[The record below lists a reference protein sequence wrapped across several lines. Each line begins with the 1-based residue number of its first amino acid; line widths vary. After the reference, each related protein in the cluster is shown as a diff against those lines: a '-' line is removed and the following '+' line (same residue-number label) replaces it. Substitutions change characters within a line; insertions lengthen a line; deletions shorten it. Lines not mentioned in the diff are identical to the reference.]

1 MTQSNQ
7 GPRFVHLS
15 DAHIGH
21 RQYGVKKRRDDMYM
35 SFNTSVYEAV
45 EESEVDFAVF
55 GGDLFHNKNVNAR
68 ALSDAEEGLSRF
80 EDAGVP
86 VAAVRGNHDANLY
99 KEDLNWLEYL
109 HSRGKL
115 ILLEAD
121 LSGEEAAFEK
131 HDFDD
136 PGTSS
141 GYVDLEGVRVFGLQ
155 YLGQRTSDNL
165 SKVADAIEKVNEEE
179 GEPEATVLIG
189 HFGVEGHIPGMGGG
203 ISFNALEPV
212 EEAVD
217 YLALGHL
224 HKKYSHGSWVFNPGS
239 LEAHD
244 TRQARWDLGYY
255 IVDVEDGEIS
265 PEFHESKRRPFF
277 EISFE
282 VDAHDSPD
290 ELESAFAE
298 EVEDHLSDLDKVQ
311 RKPHFQRSGEKRD
324 PVIDL
329 RLEGLLQFSRS
340 RLDSDALKDIVEEKT
355 GALYVNLNDATESKE
370 TASIIKELDGGE
382 DAVRDEQGQIDRSKL
397 ESAVFQR
404 LAGQDSQYG
413 EKEEDVADTLSVV
426 KKSVLAEENPE
437 SVAETIKKRRRELFD
452 NGGDQ
457 E

>member
-1 MTQSNQ
+1 MTQSKQ
-7 GPRFVHLS
+7 DTRFVHIS

-21 RQYGVKKRRDDMYM
+21 RQYGVKKRRDDMFM

-45 EESEVDFAVF
+45 EAGVDFAVF
-55 GGDLFHNKNVNAR
+55 GGDLFHNKDVNAR

-80 EDAGVP
+80 EDADVP

-121 LSGEEAAFEK
+121 LSGEKAVFEE

-141 GYVDLEGVRVFGLQ
+141 GYVDLDGVRVFGLQ

-165 SKVADAIEKVNEEE
+165 SKVAEAIERVNDSE

-189 HFGVEGHIPGMGGG
+189 HFGVEGHIPGMSGG

-224 HKKYSHGSWVFNPGS
+224 HKNYDHGNWVFNPGS

-255 IVDVEDGEIS
+255 IVDVEDEGID

-277 EISFE
+277 EINFE

-290 ELESAFAE
+290 ELESAFAD
-298 EVEDHLSDLDKVQ
+298 EVGDSLSNLDKVQ
-311 RKPHFQRSGEKRD
+311 RKNHFQRSGEKRD

-340 RLDSDALKDIVEEKT
+340 RLDTDVLREIVEEKT

-370 TASIIKELDGGE
+370 TAGIIQELDGGE
-382 DAVRDEQGQIDRSKL
+382 EAVRDDQGQIDRDRL

-413 EKEEDVADTLSVV
+413 EQEEEVADTLSVV
-426 KKSVLAEENPE
+426 KRSVVAGESPE

-452 NGGDQ
+452 QGGDQ

>member
-1 MTQSNQ
+1 MSESNQ
-7 GPRFVHLS
+7 SPRFVHLS

-21 RQYGVKKRRDDMYM
+21 RQYGVKKRRDDMFM
-35 SFNTSVYEAV
+35 SFNTSVYEAI
-45 EESEVDFAVF
+45 EEGVDFAVF
-55 GGDLFHNKNVNAR
+55 GGDLFHNKDVNAR

-80 EDAGVP
+80 EDAEVP

-109 HSRGKL
+109 HNRGKL

-121 LSGEEAAFEK
+121 LSGEGAVFEK
-131 HDFDD
+131 HNFEE

-141 GYVDLEGVRVFGLQ
+141 GYVDLDGVRVFGLQ

-165 SKVADAIEKVNEEE
+165 EDVAEAIERVNEEE
-179 GEPEATVLIG
+179 GKPESTVLIG
-189 HFGVEGHIPGMGGG
+189 HFGVEGHIPGMSGG

-212 EEAVD
+212 EEVVD

-224 HKKYSHGSWVFNPGS
+224 HKNYSHGNWVFNPGS

-244 TRQARWDLGYY
+244 TRQAQWDLGYY
-255 IVDVEDGEIS
+255 IVDVEDDGIS
-265 PEFHESKRRPFF
+265 PEFHKSKRRPFF
-277 EISFE
+277 EINFE
-282 VDAHDSPD
+282 VDSHDSPD
-290 ELESAFAE
+290 ELESEFAE
-298 EVEDHLSDLDKVQ
+298 EVEEHLSDLEKVQ

-324 PVIDL
+324 PVVVL

-340 RLDSDALKDIVEEKT
+340 RLDTDALKKIVEEKT

-370 TASIIKELDGGE
+370 TASIIQELDGGE
-382 DAVRDEQGQIDRSKL
+382 DAVRDEEGQIDRGKL
-397 ESAVFQR
+397 ESAVFKR

-413 EKEEDVADTLSVV
+413 EQEEEVADTFSAV
-426 KKSVLAEENPE
+426 KRNVLTGESPE
-437 SVAETIKKRRRELFD
+437 SVAETIKKRRRDLFEK
-452 NGGDQ
+452 GGDQ

>member
-1 MTQSNQ
+1 
-7 GPRFVHLS
+7 
-15 DAHIGH
+15 
-21 RQYGVKKRRDDMYM
+21 VKKRRDDMFM

-45 EESEVDFAVF
+45 EKSDVDFAVF
-55 GGDLFHNKNVNAR
+55 GGDLFHNKDVNAR

-121 LSGEEAAFEK
+121 LSGEDAGFEK

-141 GYVDLEGVRVFGLQ
+141 GFVDLNGVRVFGVQ

-165 SKVADAIEKVNEEE
+165 AKVAEAIEQVNERE

-189 HFGVEGHIPGMGGG
+189 HFGVEGHIPGMSGG

-224 HKKYSHGSWVFNPGS
+224 HKKYSHGNWLFNPGS

-244 TRQARWDLGYY
+244 TRQARWDLGYF
-255 IVDVEDGEIS
+255 IVDVEDGSID
-265 PEFHESKRRPFF
+265 PEFHKSKRRPFF

-290 ELESAFAE
+290 ELESAFTDK
-298 EVEDHLSDLDKVQ
+298 VEDSLSNLEQVQ
-311 RKPHFQRSGEKRD
+311 QKPHFQRSGENRD

-340 RLDSDALKDIVEEKT
+340 RLDTDVLREIVEKKT

-370 TASIIKELDGGE
+370 TASIIQELDGGE
-382 DAVRDEQGQIDRSKL
+382 DAVRDEQGQIDRGKL

-413 EKEEDVADTLSVV
+413 EKEEDVAETLSVV
-426 KKSVLAEENPE
+426 KKSVVAGENPE
-437 SVAETIKKRRRELFD
+437 SVAETIKKRRRDLFSQ
-452 NGGDQ
+452 GGDQ

>member
-1 MTQSNQ
+1 MSESNQ
-7 GPRFVHLS
+7 SPRFVHLS

-21 RQYGVKKRRDDMYM
+21 RQYGVKKRRDDMFM

-45 EESEVDFAVF
+45 EEGVDFAVF
-55 GGDLFHNKNVNAR
+55 GGDLFHNKDVNAR

-80 EDAGVP
+80 EDADIP

-109 HSRGKL
+109 HNRGKL

-121 LSGEEAAFEK
+121 FSGEGAVFEK
-131 HDFDD
+131 HDFEE

-165 SKVADAIEKVNEEE
+165 EDVAEAIERVNEEE

-189 HFGVEGHIPGMGGG
+189 HFGVEGHIPGMSGG

-212 EEAVD
+212 EEVVD

-224 HKKYSHGSWVFNPGS
+224 HKNYSHGNWVFNPGS

-244 TRQARWDLGYY
+244 TRQAQWDLGYY
-255 IVDVEDGEIS
+255 IVDVEDDGIS
-265 PEFHESKRRPFF
+265 PEFHKSKRRPFF
-277 EISFE
+277 EINFE
-282 VDAHDSPD
+282 VDSDDSPD
-290 ELESAFAE
+290 ELESEFAE
-298 EVEDHLSDLDKVQ
+298 EVEEHLSDLEKVQ

-324 PVIDL
+324 PVVVL

-340 RLDSDALKDIVEEKT
+340 RLDTDALKEIVEEKT

-370 TASIIKELDGGE
+370 TASIIQELDGGE
-382 DAVRDEQGQIDRSKL
+382 DAVRDEEGQIDRGKL
-397 ESAVFQR
+397 ESAVFKR

-413 EKEEDVADTLSVV
+413 EQEEEVADTFSAV
-426 KKSVLAEENPE
+426 KRSVLTGESPE
-437 SVAETIKKRRRELFD
+437 SVAETIKKRRRDLFEK
-452 NGGDQ
+452 GGDQ

>member
-1 MTQSNQ
+1 MVQSEEVTK
-7 GPRFVHLS
+7 FIHFS

-45 EESEVDFAVF
+45 DTNIDFAVF
-55 GGDLFHNKNVNAR
+55 AGDLFHNKNVNAR

-80 EDAGVP
+80 EDADVP

-121 LSGEEAAFEK
+121 LGEEGAIFEE
-131 HDFDD
+131 HDFDN

-141 GYVDLEGVRVFGLQ
+141 GYVDLDGVRVFGLQ
-155 YLGQRTSDNL
+155 YLGQRTADSL
-165 SKVADAIEKVNEEE
+165 SNVAEAIKQVNQQE

-212 EEAVD
+212 EEVVD

-224 HKKYSHGSWVFNPGS
+224 HKKYSHGNWVFNPGS

-244 TRQARWDLGYY
+244 TRQAQWDLGYY
-255 IVDVEDGEIS
+255 IVDVEDGSIS
-265 PEFHESKRRPFF
+265 PEFNKSKRRPFF

-298 EVEDHLSDLDKVQ
+298 KVEERLSDLDKVQ
-311 RKPHFQRSGEKRD
+311 QKPQFQRSGKKRD

-329 RLEGLLQFSRS
+329 RLEGLLQFNRS
-340 RLDSDALKDIVEEKT
+340 RLDTDSLKDIVEEKT

-370 TASIIKELDGGE
+370 TASIIQELDGGE
-382 DAVRDEQGQIDRSKL
+382 DAVRDEQGQIDRGKL
-397 ESAVFQR
+397 ESAVFKR
-404 LAGQDSQYG
+404 LAGQDSQYS
-413 EKEEDVADTLSVV
+413 EKEKDVAETLSVV
-426 KKSVLAEENPE
+426 KKSVLTDENPE
-437 SVAETIKKRRRELFD
+437 SVAETIKKRRRDLFSQ
-452 NGGDQ
+452 GGDQ

>member
-1 MTQSNQ
+1 MTEN
-7 GPRFVHLS
+7 PRFVHLS

-35 SFNTSVYEAV
+35 SFNTSIYEAL
-45 EESEVDFAVF
+45 EADVDFAIF

-68 ALSDAEEGLSRF
+68 ALNDSEEGLSRF
-80 EDAGVP
+80 EDADVP

-109 HSRGKL
+109 HNRGKL

-121 LSGEEAAFEK
+121 LSGDRAVFEK
-131 HDFDD
+131 HDFDS

-141 GYVDLEGVRVFGLQ
+141 GYVDLAGVRIFGLQ
-155 YLGQRTSDNL
+155 YLGQRTADSLSD
-165 SKVADAIEKVNEEE
+165 VAEAIGQVNDEE
-179 GEPEATVLIG
+179 GEPDATILIG
-189 HFGVEGHIPGMGGG
+189 HFGVEGHIPGMSGG
-203 ISFNALEPV
+203 ISFNALEPINEV
-212 EEAVD
+212 VD

-224 HKKYSHGSWVFNPGS
+224 HKKYSHGNWVFNPGS

-244 TRQARWDLGYY
+244 TRQAQWELGYY

-282 VDAHDSPD
+282 VDEHESPD
-290 ELESAFAE
+290 ELESGFAE
-298 EVEDHLSDLDKVQ
+298 VVEEHLSDLETIQK
-311 RKPHFQRSGEKRD
+311 KPHFQRSGEKRD

-329 RLEGLLQFSRS
+329 RLEGLLQFNRS
-340 RLDSDALKDIVEEKT
+340 RLDTDSLREIVEAKT

-370 TASIIKELDGGE
+370 TASIIQELEGGE
-382 DAVRDEQGQIDRSKL
+382 DAVRNEQGQIDRGKL
-397 ESAVFQR
+397 ESAVFKR

-413 EKEEDVADTLSVV
+413 EKQEDVADTLSVV
-426 KKSVLAEENPE
+426 KQTVLANEHPE
-437 SVAETIKKRRRELFD
+437 SVAETIKKRRRALFD
-452 NGGDQ
+452 QEGDQ

>member
-1 MTQSNQ
+1 MTQSKQN
-7 GPRFVHLS
+7 PRFVHLS

-35 SFNTSVYEAV
+35 SFNTSIYEAV
-45 EESEVDFAVF
+45 EADVDFAVF
-55 GGDLFHNKNVNAR
+55 GGDLFHNKDVNAP
-68 ALSDAEEGLSRF
+68 ALSDAEKGLSRF
-80 EDAGVP
+80 EDADVP

-121 LSGEEAAFEK
+121 LSGEVAEFEEHK
-131 HDFDD
+131 FGD

-141 GYVDLEGVRVFGLQ
+141 GYVDLDGVRVFGLQ
-155 YLGQRTSDNL
+155 YLGQRTSDSL
-165 SKVADAIEKVNEEE
+165 SKVAEGIERVNERE

-203 ISFNALEPV
+203 ISFNVLEPV

-224 HKKYSHGSWVFNPGS
+224 HKNYEHGDWVFNPGS

-255 IVDVEDGEIS
+255 IVDVEDDGLS

-290 ELESAFAE
+290 ELESAFTE
-298 EVEDHLSDLDKVQ
+298 EVEGSLSDLDKVQ
-311 RKPHFQRSGEKRD
+311 RKKKFQKSGKRD

-329 RLEGLLQFSRS
+329 RLEGLLQFNRS
-340 RLDSDALKDIVEEKT
+340 RLDTDVLRDIVEEKT

-370 TASIIKELDGGE
+370 TASIIEELDGGE
-382 DAVRDEQGQIDRSKL
+382 LAVRDEEGQIDRGKL

-404 LAGQDSQYG
+404 LAGQDSEYS
-413 EKEEDVADTLSVV
+413 EVEEDVADTLSVV
-426 KKSVLAEENPE
+426 KSSVVAGENPE

-452 NGGDQ
+452 QGGDQ

>member
-1 MTQSNQ
+1 MSESNQ
-7 GPRFVHLS
+7 SPRFVHLS

-21 RQYGVKKRRDDMYM
+21 RQYGVKKRRDDMFM

-45 EESEVDFAVF
+45 EEGVDFAVF
-55 GGDLFHNKNVNAR
+55 GGDLFHNKDVNAR

-80 EDAGVP
+80 EDADIP

-109 HSRGKL
+109 HNRGKL

-121 LSGEEAAFEK
+121 LSGEGAVFEK
-131 HDFDD
+131 HDFEE

-155 YLGQRTSDNL
+155 YLGQTTSDNL
-165 SKVADAIEKVNEEE
+165 EDVAEAIERVNEDE

-189 HFGVEGHIPGMGGG
+189 HFGVEGHIPGMSGG

-212 EEAVD
+212 EEVVD

-224 HKKYSHGSWVFNPGS
+224 HKNYSHGNWVFNPGS

-244 TRQARWDLGYY
+244 TRQAQWDLGYY
-255 IVDVEDGEIS
+255 IVDVESDGIS
-265 PEFHESKRRPFF
+265 SEFHKSKRRPFF
-277 EISFE
+277 EINFE
-282 VDAHDSPD
+282 VDSHDSPD

-298 EVEDHLSDLDKVQ
+298 KVEEHLSDLEKVQ
-311 RKPHFQRSGEKRD
+311 QKPHFQRSGEKRD
-324 PVIDL
+324 PVIVL
-329 RLEGLLQFSRS
+329 RLEGLLQFNRS
-340 RLDSDALKDIVEEKT
+340 RLDTDALKDLVEEKT

-370 TASIIKELDGGE
+370 TASIIQELDGGE
-382 DAVRDEQGQIDRSKL
+382 DAVRDEEGQINRGKL
-397 ESAVFQR
+397 ESAVFKR

-413 EKEEDVADTLSVV
+413 GQEEEVADTFSAV
-426 KKSVLAEENPE
+426 KRSVLTGESPE
-437 SVAETIKKRRRELFD
+437 SVAETIKKRRRDLFEK
-452 NGGDQ
+452 GGDQ

>member
-1 MTQSNQ
+1 MSQSEN
-7 GPRFVHLS
+7 GLHFVHFS

-35 SFNTSVYEAV
+35 SFNTTIYEAV
-45 EESEVDFAVF
+45 DAEVDFAVF

-80 EDAGVP
+80 EDADVP

-121 LSGEEAAFEK
+121 LSDDGPVFEE
-131 HDFDD
+131 HDFSD

-141 GYVDLEGVRVFGLQ
+141 GYVDFDGVRVFGLQ
-155 YLGQRTSDNL
+155 YLGQRTSDSL
-165 SKVADAIEKVNEEE
+165 ADVAEGIEAVNQREE
-179 GEPEATVLIG
+179 EPEAAVLIG
-189 HFGVEGHIPGMGGG
+189 HLGVEGHIPGMSGGT
-203 ISFNALEPV
+203 SFNALEPV
-212 EEAVD
+212 EEVVD

-224 HKKYSHGSWVFNPGS
+224 HKSYTHGDWVFNPGS

-244 TRQARWDLGYY
+244 TRQANWELGYY
-255 IVDVEDGEIS
+255 IVDVEEDGLS

-277 EISFE
+277 QINFE
-282 VDAHDSPD
+282 VDKHDSPD
-290 ELESAFAE
+290 ELETAFAE
-298 EVEDHLSDLDKVQ
+298 EVEEHLSDLEKVQ

-329 RLEGLLQFSRS
+329 RLEGLLQFNRS
-340 RLDSDALKDIVEEKT
+340 RLDTDVLREIVEERT
-355 GALYVNLNDATESKE
+355 DALYVNLNDATESKE
-370 TASIIKELDGGE
+370 TASIIQELEGGE
-382 DAVRDEQGQIDRSKL
+382 EAVRNEEGQIDRDQL
-397 ESAVFQR
+397 ESAVFKR
-404 LAGQDSQYG
+404 LSGQDSRYS
-413 EKEEDVADTLSVV
+413 EREEEVADTLSVV
-426 KKSVLAEENPE
+426 KQSVLSDENPE
-437 SVAETIKKRRRELFD
+437 AVAETIKKRRRNLFEE
-452 NGGDQ
+452 GGDQ

>member
-1 MTQSNQ
+1 MSESNQ
-7 GPRFVHLS
+7 SPRFVHLS

-21 RQYGVKKRRDDMYM
+21 RQYGVKKRRDDMFM

-45 EESEVDFAVF
+45 EEGVDFAVF
-55 GGDLFHNKNVNAR
+55 GGDLFHNKDVNAR

-80 EDAGVP
+80 EDADIP

-109 HSRGKL
+109 HNRGKL

-121 LSGEEAAFEK
+121 FSGEGAVFEK
-131 HDFDD
+131 HDFEE

-165 SKVADAIEKVNEEE
+165 EDVAEAIERVNEEE

-189 HFGVEGHIPGMGGG
+189 HFGVEGHIPGMSGG

-212 EEAVD
+212 EEVVD

-224 HKKYSHGSWVFNPGS
+224 HKNYSHGNWVFNPGS

-244 TRQARWDLGYY
+244 TRQAQWDLGYY
-255 IVDVEDGEIS
+255 IVDVEDDGIS
-265 PEFHESKRRPFF
+265 PEFHKSKRRPFF
-277 EISFE
+277 EINFE
-282 VDAHDSPD
+282 VDSDDSPD
-290 ELESAFAE
+290 ELESEFAE
-298 EVEDHLSDLDKVQ
+298 EVEEHLSDLEKVQ

-324 PVIDL
+324 PVVVL

-340 RLDSDALKDIVEEKT
+340 RLDTDALKEIVEEKT

-370 TASIIKELDGGE
+370 TASIIQELDGGE
-382 DAVRDEQGQIDRSKL
+382 DAVRDEEGQIDRGKL
-397 ESAVFQR
+397 ESAVFKR

-413 EKEEDVADTLSVV
+413 EQEEEVADTFSAV
-426 KKSVLAEENPE
+426 KRSVLSGESPE
-437 SVAETIKKRRRELFD
+437 SVAETIKKRRRDLFEK
-452 NGGDQ
+452 GGDQ